1 MSEFM
6 VIAPSDYDLM
16 DINAV
21 INATQFSIVELKRL
35 EDTQSYGDFT
45 EMLKAHMLIP
55 EGKEGI
61 VATKLVEDRDFY
73 IKFY

>member
-1 MSEFM
+1 M

-35 EDTQSYGDFT
+35 EETQSYGDFT

-61 VATKLVEDRDFY
+61 VATRLVEDRDFY

>member
-1 MSEFM
+1 M
-6 VIAPSDYDLM
+6 VIAPSDYTLV
-16 DINAV
+16 DINMV
-21 INATQFSIVELKRL
+21 IIATQYSIGELKRL
-35 EDTQSYGDFT
+35 EETQSYSDFT

>member
-35 EDTQSYGDFT
+35 EETQSYGDFT

>member
-6 VIAPSDYDLM
+6 VIAPSDYDLV

-21 INATQFSIVELKRL
+21 INATQYSINELKRL
-35 EDTQSYGDFT
+35 EESQSYGDFV
-45 EMLKAHMLIP
+45 EMLRAHELIP

-61 VATKLVEDRDFY
+61 ASTKLVEDRDLY

>member
-6 VIAPSDYDLM
+6 VIAPSDYALM

-21 INATQFSIVELKRL
+21 INATQFSIGELKRL
-35 EDTQSYGDFT
+35 EDTQSYGDFI

>member
-6 VIAPSDYDLM
+6 VIAPSDYALM

-21 INATQFSIVELKRL
+21 INATQFSIGELKRL
-35 EDTQSYGDFT
+35 EESQSYGDFT